1 MELVSLLVESLGV
14 SEEQAKGGAGLL
26 LKLAQDKL
34 GGGEFAQIAEN
45 VSGIED
51 MLTAAPDEGGGGLM
65 GAVGGLMSS
74 FGGGVGNLGALAS
87 LAGGFDKLGLDSGM
101 IGKFVPILLDF
112 VRDRGGDGVADLLG
126 KVLSGD

>member
-1 MELVSLLVESLGV
+1 
-14 SEEQAKGGAGLL
+14 
-26 LKLAQDKL
+26 
-34 GGGEFAQIAEN
+34 
-45 VSGIED
+45 
-51 MLTAAPDEGGGGLM
+51 
-65 GAVGGLMSS
+65 MSS
-74 FGGGVGNLGALAS
+74 FGGSAGNLGALAS

>member
-45 VSGIED
+45 VAGTED
-51 MLTAAPDEGGGGLM
+51 MLAAAPGEGGGGLM

-74 FGGGVGNLGALAS
+74 FGGGAGNLGALAS

-112 VRDRGGDGVADLLG
+112 VRERGGDGVADLLG